1 MRKQS
6 QFGVVVVESID
17 HLLIVVSEWTSRDLC
32 AQVTVCVCVCARTC
46 ASVCS
51 YCLIDDNGRL
61 QYLRFCLLKCMLM
74 RVLS

>member
-32 AQVTVCVCVCARTC
+32 AQVTVCVCVHAH
-46 ASVCS
+46 VCL
-51 YCLIDDNGRL
+51 CVVI
-61 QYLRFCLLKCMLM
+61 
-74 RVLS
+74 V